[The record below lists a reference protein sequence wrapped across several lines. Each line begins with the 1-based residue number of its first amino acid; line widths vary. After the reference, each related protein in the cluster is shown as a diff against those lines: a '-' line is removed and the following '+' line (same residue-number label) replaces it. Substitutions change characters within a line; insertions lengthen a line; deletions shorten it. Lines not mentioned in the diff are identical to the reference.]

1 MYASKHCDSYD
12 VQCSCTTFTIRKND
26 IINSD
31 TVTATSCF
39 HIQLIKEIL
48 NGDESNQNSFIIIT
62 KLYEARFS
70 SNEEVLTL
78 PSKNRVDRFS
88 VVADG
93 SAEFVTKI
101 PETDKNLA
109 KYNASICKILEG
121 STRNIKC
128 FCKGN
133 RLCSYLKEFKVFYN
147 LHLRQAVK
155 TKKMAV
161 MME

>member
-1 MYASKHCDSYD
+1 M
-12 VQCSCTTFTIRKND
+12 
-26 IINSD
+26 
-31 TVTATSCF
+31 
-39 HIQLIKEIL
+39 

-101 PETDKNLA
+101 PETKQ
-109 KYNASICKILEG
+109 KFSKIQ
-121 STRNIKC
+121 R
-128 FCKGN
+128 
-133 RLCSYLKEFKVFYN
+133 V
-147 LHLRQAVK
+147 HL
-155 TKKMAV
+155 
-161 MME
+161 